1 MATASCQPAK
11 GNCTTLG
18 TQPLT
23 VLGESARG
31 TKVWISYHPKFEVI
45 GLTSAHRLLVPELMD
60 EARPDAFGLDR
71 EVTLG
76 CS

>member
-1 MATASCQPAK
+1 M
-11 GNCTTLG
+11 
-18 TQPLT
+18 
-23 VLGESARG
+23 LGESARG